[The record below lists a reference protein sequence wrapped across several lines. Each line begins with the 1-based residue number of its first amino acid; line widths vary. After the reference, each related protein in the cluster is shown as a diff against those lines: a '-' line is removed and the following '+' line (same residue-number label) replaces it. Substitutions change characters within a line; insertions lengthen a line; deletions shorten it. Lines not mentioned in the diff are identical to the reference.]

1 MTVAKMKNTPKTAK
15 YTAEAAPM
23 LGNSKKDIF
32 RRFNDSE
39 RVRMNDDFIELQ
51 GIDHGFIQLIRAARI
66 N

>member
-32 RRFNDSE
+32 WRLNGSE
-39 RVRMNDDFIELQ
+39 SVRINDDYIECKELTM
-51 GIDHGFIQLIRAARI
+51 GLY